1 MNDMRYLVV
10 KEKNK
15 KDVTYFEYDKLN
27 GFNMTSKNK
36 NIKLKDAI
44 NVNKMIIINPSFIEK
59 IISKRINTKIKKL
72 VDLIANIYES
82 DDEDPAGSLM
92 QALNEVEK
100 FKREMINKY
109 LNYMTKNQVDLLEKK
124 IEILETEVMNYAYK
138 LNEQKYSLYD
148 NSSYSEY
155 EEYEPKRS
163 R

>member
-1 MNDMRYLVV
+1 MTNFRYLIV

-15 KDVTYFEYDKLN
+15 KEVTYFELDKIN

-36 NIKLKDAI
+36 KIKLKDAI
-44 NVNKMIIINPSFIEK
+44 NVNKMIIVNPSFIEK
-59 IISKRINTKIKKL
+59 VINKRINIKIKKL
-72 VDLIANIYES
+72 VDMIANIYES

-109 LNYMTKNQVDLLEKK
+109 LNYMSKAQIDLLEKK
-124 IEILETEVMNYAYK
+124 IEILETEVMNHAYR
-138 LNEQKYSLYD
+138 LNEQRYNNY
-148 NSSYSEY
+148 NEY
-155 EEYEPKRS
+155 EEYETKRT

>member
-1 MNDMRYLVV
+1 MNNNIRYLIV

-15 KDVTYFEYDKLN
+15 KEVMYFECDKLD

-44 NVNKMIIINPSFIEK
+44 NVNKMVIINPSFIEK
-59 IISKRINTKIKKL
+59 LINKKINNKIKKL
-72 VDLIANIYES
+72 VDLISTIYES

-109 LNYMTKNQVDLLEKK
+109 LNYMTKEQVDLLEKK
-124 IEILETEVMNYAYK
+124 IGILEAEVMNQAYR
-138 LNEQKYSLYD
+138 LNERYYQESL
-148 NSSYSEY
+148 NY
-155 EEYEPKRS
+155 EEATRKS